1 MGFFSIK
8 TLFLLTLFVFMFCT
22 GWHVTYGVRRINLF
36 ASLDTMV
43 TELATPNST
52 DLDEKEKIVAVLSL
66 PPHLQNAGSF
76 FVFAVAITSLL
87 YIPVAFFLGFKFKK
101 GSNKVCVTTKKQWFL
116 TTMCSTLP

>member
-1 MGFFSIK
+1 
-8 TLFLLTLFVFMFCT
+8 
-22 GWHVTYGVRRINLF
+22 
-36 ASLDTMV
+36 MV
-43 TELATPNST
+43 TELATPNSN

-76 FVFAVAITSLL
+76 FVFAVAIASLL

-116 TTMCSTLP
+116 TTVCSTLP